1 MKNLFLKQILVLCF
15 VALGF
20 GAAKAQINPRQNRPG
35 GPPPSSRDFRDDRP
49 PAPRNQ
55 EERLER
61 LETAK
66 IGFLTQRIDLSS
78 REAEKFWPVYNQYQN
93 ELKALMQQ
101 RKSDMQKQN
110 QLSAND
116 QIDRQ
121 LDMESKVLELKKRY
135 THEFGKMLPPEKI
148 VKLFQAERDF
158 KNELIKELRERKQ

>member
-1 MKNLFLKQILVLCF
+1 MKNLFLKQLLIVCLF
-15 VALGF
+15 FLGF
-20 GAAKAQINPRQNRPG
+20 KSAQGQIYPRPSRPG
-35 GPPPSSRDFRDDRP
+35 GPPPQSRDFRGERP
-49 PAPRNQ
+49 ALRNQ
-55 EERLER
+55 EERIER
-61 LETAK
+61 LESAK
-66 IGFLTQRIDLSS
+66 IAFLTQRIDLTS

-121 LDMESKVLELKKRY
+121 LDMESKILELKKRY
-135 THEFGKMLPPEKI
+135 TREFGKVLSPEKI

>member
-1 MKNLFLKQILVLCF
+1 MKNLFLKHILVLCF

-20 GAAKAQINPRQNRPG
+20 GAAKAQINPRPNRPG
-35 GPPPSSRDFRDDRP
+35 GPPPQSRDFGGNRP
-49 PAPRNQ
+49 PAPRTQ
-55 EERLER
+55 EERMER

-66 IGFLTQRIDLSS
+66 IAFLTQRIDLSS
-78 REAEKFWPVYNQYQN
+78 REAEKFWPVYNQFQN
-93 ELKALMQQ
+93 ELQALMQQ
-101 RKSDMQKQN
+101 RKGDLQKQN

-135 THEFGKMLPPEKI
+135 TREFAKVLSPEKI

-158 KNELIKELRERKQ
+158 KNELIRELRERKQ

>member
-1 MKNLFLKQILVLCF
+1 MKNLLLKQVFILCF
-15 VALGF
+15 VVLGLESTQ
-20 GAAKAQINPRQNRPG
+20 AQINPRPNRPD
-35 GPPPSSRDFRDDRP
+35 GPPPQSRDFRGERP
-49 PAPRNQ
+49 PAPKNQ
-55 EERLER
+55 EERMER

-93 ELKALMQQ
+93 ELQALMQQ
-101 RKSDMQKQN
+101 RKGDLQKQN

-135 THEFGKMLPPEKI
+135 TREFAKVLSPEKI

>member
-1 MKNLFLKQILVLCF
+1 MKNLFVKKVYILCF
-15 VALGF
+15 MALGLS
-20 GAAKAQINPRQNRPG
+20 AAQAQINPRPNRPG
-35 GPPPSSRDFRDDRP
+35 GPPPHSRDFRGERP

-55 EERLER
+55 EERMER
-61 LETAK
+61 LESAK
-66 IGFLTQRIDLSS
+66 IAFLTQRIDLSS

-101 RKSDMQKQN
+101 RKGDMQKQD

-135 THEFGKMLPPEKI
+135 TREFGKVLSPEKI
-148 VKLFQAERDF
+148 VSLFQAERDF

>member
-1 MKNLFLKQILVLCF
+1 MKNLFLKQLLIVCLVF
-15 VALGF
+15 LGF
-20 GAAKAQINPRQNRPG
+20 KSAQGQIYPRPSRLD
-35 GPPPSSRDFRDDRP
+35 GPPPQSRDFRGERP
-49 PAPRNQ
+49 PAPKNQ
-55 EERLER
+55 EERMER

-93 ELKALMQQ
+93 ELQALMQQ
-101 RKSDMQKQN
+101 RKGDLQKQN

-135 THEFGKMLPPEKI
+135 TREFAKVLSPEKI

>member
-1 MKNLFLKQILVLCF
+1 MKNLFLKHILILCL

-20 GAAKAQINPRQNRPG
+20 GSAQAQINPRPNRPG
-35 GPPPSSRDFRDDRP
+35 GPPPPPRDLRGERP

-55 EERLER
+55 EERMER
-61 LETAK
+61 LESAK
-66 IGFLTQRIDLSS
+66 IAFLTQRIDLSS

-135 THEFGKMLPPEKI
+135 TREFGKVLSPEKI
-148 VKLFQAERDF
+148 VSLFQAERDF
-158 KNELIKELRERKQ
+158 KNELIRELRERKQ

>member
-1 MKNLFLKQILVLCF
+1 MKNLFLKSLLMVCF
-15 VALGF
+15 VVLSF
-20 GAAKAQINPRQNRPG
+20 GAAQAQINPRPNRPG
-35 GPPPSSRDFRDDRP
+35 GPPPQSRDFRGERP

-55 EERLER
+55 EERMER
-61 LETAK
+61 LESAK
-66 IGFLTQRIDLSS
+66 IAFLTQRIDLSS

-101 RKSDMQKQN
+101 RKSDMQKQG

-135 THEFGKMLPPEKI
+135 TREFGKVLSPEKI
-148 VKLFQAERDF
+148 VSLFQAERDF